1 MKSIEKISRE
11 LLKSLSRIVDR
22 EEREWYVKKPK
33 AFINF
38 VHIARFVD
46 QVALVPVVAI
56 VKRWNFDKEVEN
68 GDLTTY
74 EYEYRL
80 AFMWLN
86 WGISFRI
93 FRKKEK

>member
-1 MKSIEKISRE
+1 MRTLNEVTKALAQLENK
-11 LLKSLSRIVDR
+11 
-22 EEREWYVKKPK
+22 EWYIKRPK

-38 VHIARFVD
+38 INIGSFTDQIA
-46 QVALVPVVAI
+46 LTPSI
-56 VKRWNFDKEVEN
+56 GIIKRWDFEKELEN

-80 AFMWLN
+80 AFIWLN

-93 FRKKEK
+93 FRKKER